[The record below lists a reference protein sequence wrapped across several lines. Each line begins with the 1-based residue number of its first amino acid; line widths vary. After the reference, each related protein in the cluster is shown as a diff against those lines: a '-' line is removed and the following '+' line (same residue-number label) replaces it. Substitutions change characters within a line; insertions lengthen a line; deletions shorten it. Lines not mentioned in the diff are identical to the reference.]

1 MPRPGWCA
9 GTLTGMAPLSAR
21 PAQRSRAEARDGIKA
36 PAEALLRTHQLGR
49 RFGALDA
56 VRDVSLAV
64 AGGRVLALLGPSG
77 CGKTTLL
84 RLVAGLERPDAGRVE
99 VAGRDVTDLPSH
111 RRGVGLVFQDQA
123 LFPHLDVTNN
133 VAFGLVEARWPP
145 AERAERVAELLR
157 RFGVSRLARRRIDAL
172 SGGERQ
178 RVALAR
184 ALAPRPRVLL
194 LDEPLASLDRAL
206 RERLARDLAGWLRN
220 PGLASVFV
228 THDQD
233 EALTVADDV
242 AVMRAGRVVQ
252 CCAAERLVA
261 NPVDAWVAR
270 FLGHVNVFEGADAA
284 GIPRDDDSGGVLLR
298 DDLVEVSRS
307 RPSDPARGDVLLAEA
322 MVRTLDR
329 DPRGLRLDARVPAWG
344 VTITWRGASR
354 ELDPAVREGE
364 RVWLSVP
371 KRALVPIAPD
381 PGTGDGPQGE
391 AAP

>member
-1 MPRPGWCA
+1 
-9 GTLTGMAPLSAR
+9 MAPPNAR
-21 PAQRSRAEARDGIKA
+21 PAHRSRAQVRDVVQA
-36 PAEALLRTHQLGR
+36 PAEAVLRTHELGR
-49 RFGALDA
+49 RYGALDA
-56 VRDVSLAV
+56 VRGVSLAV
-64 AGGRVLALLGPSG
+64 PGGGVLALLGPSG

-99 VAGRDVTDLPSH
+99 VAGRDVTELPSH
-111 RRGVGLVFQDQA
+111 QRGVGMVFQDQA

-145 AERAERVAELLR
+145 AERAERVAELLQ
-157 RFGVSRLARRRIDAL
+157 RFGVSHLARRRIDAL

-206 RERLARDLAGWLRN
+206 RERLAQDLAGWLRS

-233 EALTVADDV
+233 EARTVADDV

-252 CCAAERLVA
+252 RCAAERLVA

-284 GIPRDDDSGGVLLR
+284 GIPVDDDSGGVLLR
-298 DDLVEVSRS
+298 DDLVEVARS
-307 RPSDPARGDVLLAEA
+307 RPSGPPRSDVLLAEA
-322 MVRTLDR
+322 MVRSLAR

-344 VTITWRGASR
+344 VTVAWRGASR
-354 ELDPAVREGE
+354 ELDPVPREGE

-371 KRALVPIAPD
+371 KRALVPIAAD
-381 PGTGDGPQGE
+381 PGAGDGPPGE
-391 AAP
+391 VAV